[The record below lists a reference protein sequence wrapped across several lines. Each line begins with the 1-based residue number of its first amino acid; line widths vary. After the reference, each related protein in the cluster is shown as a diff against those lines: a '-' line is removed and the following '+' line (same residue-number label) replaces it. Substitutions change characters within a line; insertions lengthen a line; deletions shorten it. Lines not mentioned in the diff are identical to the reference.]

1 MLILGYTAIK
11 HTNIGNLQ
19 MFRKIVSNLAF
30 SPALVGQLG
39 FYAKRLRKE
48 EATRRIG
55 LIFTALA
62 LVVQSLAVF
71 SPPETTS
78 AANGD
83 NVIYSGI
90 TNKEDL
96 LSIYDR
102 GVDSAGRNDIRQIY
116 THFGVSRDD
125 IARASI
131 GTYYTNDFNGQIKT
145 VGRSDWGVSNRYP
158 IKVSDSN
165 TTVYSGAFS
174 DGYNSKRWPMR
185 ALIGT
190 RSVDGAWFAITLD
203 CGNVVY
209 VVPPPPVKHPNATCS
224 ALRVSPITRTQ
235 VRLTATASTVDG
247 ATVSAYT
254 YTIKDKNGATVS
266 TQRVASSA
274 TTSELTQTLP
284 RDGTYT
290 ANVTVSTSMGDK
302 TSPACASALTISPEP
317 RCPLNPALV
326 QSSPD
331 CKPCEDDSSIWY
343 KDTKC
348 QPDFEISKSVSNF
361 TQKLADAN
369 GATAQ
374 PSDELRYVLTV
385 KNTGK
390 TTGTYTIGDSLSD
403 VLEYADVIDLGG
415 GSLIQSGST
424 PYQATDNGT
433 MRSLVSPAVTW
444 PAATIKPGD
453 TVTKTVIVRVKA
465 TVPGTAVNM
474 ANMMSYDCKM
484 ANTFGNTLSVGVACP
499 PEKVTETVIT
509 QLPHTGATENMIF
522 AGVVLAIV
530 TYFYARVRQTKAEVR
545 LIRRDLHAGTI

>member
-1 MLILGYTAIK
+1 
-11 HTNIGNLQ
+11 
-19 MFRKIVSNLAF
+19 MFRKIVSNIAF

-62 LVVQSLAVF
+62 LVVQSFAVF
-71 SPPETTS
+71 SPPEAAN

-90 TNKEDL
+90 TSKEDL

-102 GVDSAGRNDIRQIY
+102 GVDSAGRSDIRQIY

-145 VGRSDWGVSNRYP
+145 VGRNDWGVSNRYP
-158 IKVSDSN
+158 VQVTDSN
-165 TTVYSGAFS
+165 TTVYTGAFS

-190 RSVDGAWFAITLD
+190 RSVDGAWFAITMD

-209 VVPPPPVKHPNATCS
+209 VVPPPPVRRPAAACL
-224 ALRVSPITRTQ
+224 ALTVAPITRTQ
-235 VRLTATASTVDG
+235 FRLATKAEVVDG
-247 ATVSAYT
+247 ATISAYT

-266 TQRVASSA
+266 TQRLASSA

-290 ANVTVSTSMGDK
+290 ATVTVTTSVGDK
-302 TSPACASALTISPEP
+302 TSGTCASTLTVSPEP

-343 KDTKC
+343 KDAKC
-348 QPDFEISKSVSNF
+348 QPDFELSKSVSNF
-361 TQKLADAN
+361 TQKVTDAN

-374 PSDELRYVLTV
+374 PNDELRYVLSV

-390 TTGTYTIGDSLSD
+390 TTGTYAIGDSLSD
-403 VLEYADVIDLGG
+403 VLEYANVVDLGG

-424 PYQATDNGT
+424 PYQATDKGE
-433 MRSLVSPAVTW
+433 MRSLVGPAVTW
-444 PAATIKPGD
+444 PALTIKPGE

-465 TVPGTAVNM
+465 AIPATAVNM

-522 AGVVLAIV
+522 AGVVLAVV
-530 TYFYARVRQTKAEVR
+530 TYFYARVRQTKTEVR

>member
-1 MLILGYTAIK
+1 
-11 HTNIGNLQ
+11 

-55 LIFTALA
+55 LIFTVLA
-62 LVVQSLAVF
+62 LVVQSFAVF
-71 SPPETTS
+71 SPPEAVN

-90 TNKEDL
+90 TSKENL

-145 VGRSDWGVSNRYP
+145 VGRGDWGVSNRFP
-158 IKVSDSN
+158 VKVTDSN
-165 TTVYSGAFS
+165 TTVYSGGFL
-174 DGYNSKRWPMR
+174 DGYNGKRWPMR

-190 RSVDGAWFAITLD
+190 RAIDGQWFAITLD

-209 VVPPPPVKHPNATCS
+209 VVPPPPVKHPNAICTS
-224 ALRVSPITRTQ
+224 LKMTPITRTK
-235 VRLTATASTVDG
+235 VRLTGSATVVDG
-247 ATVSAYT
+247 ASISAYT
-254 YTIKDKNGATVS
+254 YTVKNSAGQTVS
-266 TQRVASSA
+266 TQRVASTA
-274 TTSELTQTLP
+274 TTSQTDHTLP

-290 ANVTVSTSMGDK
+290 ATLTVSTSLGDK
-302 TSPACASALTISPEP
+302 TSNDCATSLTISPEP

-331 CKPCEDDSSIWY
+331 CKPCEDDATIWY
-343 KDTKC
+343 KDANCK
-348 QPDFEISKSVSNF
+348 PDFEIAKAVSNI
-361 TQKLADAN
+361 TQNKTN
-369 GATAQ
+369 GSGTTAQ
-374 PSDELRYVLTV
+374 PNDQLSYTLTV
-385 KNTGK
+385 KNTG
-390 TTGTYTIGDSLSD
+390 TSTGTYTIGDSLSD
-403 VLEYADVIDLGG
+403 VLEYADVVDLGG
-415 GSLIQSGST
+415 GNLIKSGST
-424 PYQATDNGT
+424 PYQPSTTSEA
-433 MRSLVSPAVTW
+433 RSLVGPAVTW
-444 PAATIKPGD
+444 PAVTLKPGES
-453 TVTKTVIVRVKA
+453 VKKVVLIRVKA
-465 TVPGTAVNM
+465 AIPATGINM
-474 ANMMSYDCKM
+474 ANMKSYDCKM
-484 ANTFGNTLSVGVACP
+484 SNTFGNTLSVSVACP

-522 AGVVLAIV
+522 AGSVLAVV
-530 TYFYARVRQTKAEVR
+530 TYFYARARQTKTEVR